1 MARREFH
8 SPDELGAWLVASGI
22 DVSQWGGGGS
32 KTVDDLWRE
41 YLGGESTFDD
51 DPPSRLV
58 EVAQLI
64 IKRGDAALIELEQVF
79 ADGRRRTRMR
89 PPSEKLLRGETPRAA
104 ALRCLQEELG
114 LSTAGAAIEGD
125 GETTELIAG
134 SPSYPGLPTRYV
146 FHTFEVT
153 DTGLPDGDFYRENS
167 APGDPIRRHLWG
179 WRPGE
184 ESRDYT
190 NKE

>member
-8 SPDELGAWLVASGI
+8 SPGELGAWLVASGI
-22 DVSQWGGGGS
+22 NVSHWGRGGS
-32 KTVDDLWRE
+32 KTLDDLWRE
-41 YLGGESTFDD
+41 YLAGESTFDD
-51 DPPSRLV
+51 DPPSRWV
-58 EVAQLI
+58 EVAQLV
-64 IKRGDAALIELEQVF
+64 IKRGDATLIELEQVF

-114 LSTAGAAIEGD
+114 LSAAGVAIED
-125 GETTELIAG
+125 NHETIEETADT
-134 SPSYPGLPTRYV
+134 PSYPGLPTRYL
-146 FHTFEVT
+146 FQILEVT

-179 WRPGE
+179 WRT
-184 ESRDYT
+184 D
-190 NKE
+190 